1 MKGVLRLEIEKHQN
15 DHVDLENLSESGSVT
30 NDSIDDRINDSTYG
44 KLPSNGLDGRQG
56 SSSKWNSFDTK
67 EISGNGSNSH
77 GNPVTGPDDVSF
89 KLSYCLLSSSLSVA
103 MGLFFL
109 AEMVFEIGHHCS
121 MSYFISEVFLFF
133 VLFCCICVFC

>member
-30 NDSIDDRINDSTYG
+30 NDSIDDRINDSTFG
-44 KLPSNGLDGRQG
+44 KLPSNGLDGPQG
-56 SSSKWNSFDTK
+56 SSSKWNSFDAK

-89 KLSYCLLSSSLSVA
+89 TSSILLFVFNLSVSVSH
-103 MGLFFL
+103 F
-109 AEMVFEIGHHCS
+109 S
-121 MSYFISEVFLFF
+121 MQKWFSKYDITAVHPLCF
-133 VLFCCICVFC
+133 